1 MKMNEKDTAD
11 HAGNQD
17 WIKVVCPHCGY
28 EMPIFCGK
36 NAVVEDLHVRC
47 KARHCKRFFEIH
59 IEN

>member
-36 NAVVEDLHVRC
+36 NAVAEDLQDRKSTRLNSSHM
-47 KARHCKRFFEIH
+47 A
-59 IEN
+59 